1 MGNDRLLWKSL
12 IDTKSKSLIRITSND
27 TKQPTHLAM
36 VEFLQKNFY
45 QHTIEI
51 VKRIETFVTEDA
63 VYAILDKY
71 KEVLTEQRK
80 KLIGRYLLSKVQLL
94 RKVYEEKEG

>member
-1 MGNDRLLWKSL
+1 M
-12 IDTKSKSLIRITSND
+12 I
-27 TKQPTHLAM
+27 
-36 VEFLQKNFY
+36 EFLHKNFY

-51 VKRIETFVTEDA
+51 VKKIETFMTEDA

-71 KEVLTEQRK
+71 KEALTEQRK
-80 KLIGRYLLSKVQLL
+80 NLIGRYILSKVQLL